1 MGLWEQVV
9 LLSASDFGRTLSSNG
24 LGTDHGWGGNNFLI
38 GGGLSGGK
46 VLGSYPNATQL
57 GKGGALNIG
66 RGRVIPTTSWEAVWQ
81 PLAQWMGVEDEA
93 RLATVLPN
101 LANFPQE
108 ARLARE
114 EVFA

>member
-66 RGRVIPTTSWEAVWQ
+66 RGRVIPTTSWEAVWHAGTFS
-81 PLAQWMGVEDEA
+81 LG
-93 RLATVLPN
+93 TVQLYRVY
-101 LANFPQE
+101 AFI
-108 ARLARE
+108 
-114 EVFA
+114 VHV